1 MLLWLIYLNYY
12 KYDKVDNE
20 YYSSDIIIYWII
32 NSHGICVEENKG
44 HSGPYPPPYMLY
56 VLEEV
61 AEITV

>member
-1 MLLWLIYLNYY
+1 M
-12 KYDKVDNE
+12 DNE